1 MAKKVALGKGIASL
15 IQETPN
21 ELLKAK
27 LAEKDLIEKE
37 VETNPSTVA
46 INTIEPNPNQPR
58 KIFKEKELQEL
69 SLSIKENGIL
79 QPLIVTKTKEGF
91 ELIAGE
97 RRLRAAKLAGL
108 THVPVIIKR
117 ATEKD
122 KMVLAVI
129 ENIQRSDLNCVEEA
143 IAYFQLMNE
152 YHLTQEQLAK
162 QLGKER
168 STVANFLRILKLPRT
183 VVDML
188 QKELLSFG
196 HGKVLSGEKD
206 KDLALKFAE
215 AAIKDNLSVRELEEL
230 MKKGFKEEKV
240 KNKSKNNNNDDEM
253 EQFAD
258 NLMKQTGYHFAIKSK
273 KNGTGQIVIHYNN
286 EEEFNGVYEYLMQGK

>member
-1 MAKKVALGKGIASL
+1 MAKKIALGKGIASL

-21 ELLKAK
+21 ELLKAN
-27 LAEKDLIEKE
+27 LTEKENNKE
-37 VETNPSTVA
+37 VETNPSSVP
-46 INTIEPNPNQPR
+46 IGSIEPNPNQPR

-79 QPLIVTKTKEGF
+79 QPLIVTKTKDGF

-97 RRLRAAKLAGL
+97 RRLRASKLAGL

-117 ATEKD
+117 ATDKD

-215 AAIKDNLSVRELEEL
+215 TAVKENLSVRELEDL

-240 KNKSKNNNNDDEM
+240 KQKSKKSQNEDM

-273 KNGTGQIVIHYNN
+273 KNGSGQIVIHYNN
-286 EEEFNGVYEYLMQGK
+286 EEEFNGVYDYLMQGK

>member
-1 MAKKVALGKGIASL
+1 MAKKIALGKGIASL

-21 ELLKAK
+21 ELLKAN
-27 LAEKDLIEKE
+27 LTEKENNKE
-37 VETNPSTVA
+37 VETNPSSVP
-46 INTIEPNPNQPR
+46 IGSIEPNPNQPR

-79 QPLIVTKTKEGF
+79 QPLIVTKTKDGF

-97 RRLRAAKLAGL
+97 RRLRASKLAGL

-117 ATEKD
+117 ATDKD

-215 AAIKDNLSVRELEEL
+215 TAVKENLSVRELEDL

-240 KNKSKNNNNDDEM
+240 KQKSKKSQNDDM

-273 KNGTGQIVIHYNN
+273 KNGSGQIVIHYNN
-286 EEEFNGVYEYLMQGK
+286 EEEFNGVYNFLMQSK

>member
-1 MAKKVALGKGIASL
+1 MAKKIALGKGIASL

-21 ELLKAK
+21 ELLKAN
-27 LAEKDLIEKE
+27 LTEKENNKE
-37 VETNPSTVA
+37 VETSPSSVP
-46 INTIEPNPNQPR
+46 IGSIEPNPNQPR

-79 QPLIVTKTKEGF
+79 QPLIVTKTKDGF

-97 RRLRAAKLAGL
+97 RRLRASKLAGL

-117 ATEKD
+117 ATDKD

-215 AAIKDNLSVRELEEL
+215 TAVKENLSVRELEDL

-240 KNKSKNNNNDDEM
+240 KQKSKKSQNEDM

-273 KNGTGQIVIHYNN
+273 KNGSGQIVIHYNN
-286 EEEFNGVYEYLMQGK
+286 EEEFNGVYDYLMQGK